1 MLEDKTE
8 EKAFTNGNLHNDI
21 DDKPKP
27 TENRE
32 ETSQESGESSCSQD
46 SELINYPCIQ
56 VSDSLVDIHT
66 RFS

>member
-1 MLEDKTE
+1 MLEDETE
-8 EKAFTNGNLHNDI
+8 EKALTDGYLHYDVY
-21 DDKPKP
+21 DKPKC

-32 ETSQESGESSCSQD
+32 ETSQESGKSSCSED